1 MKDVRFKRETQKAI
15 VSHFYSLVIDRKPPE
30 RLTALH
36 DLGSILRRYR
46 KEGGVLIAVHPH
58 HGRV

>member
-1 MKDVRFKRETQKAI
+1 MKDVRFKREIKKAI
-15 VSHFYSLVIDRKPPE
+15 ASHFDSLVIDGEPPE

-46 KEGGVLIAVHPH
+46 KEGGVLVAVHPH